1 MTEKLLILNWLIK
14 EFGLHALSLFTRKE
28 LDMNTIKIL
37 TSNEIIYMEYFSIKE
52 ADKILTRVKELS
64 EKFETLDKGD
74 TKARLDVVVESQYL
88 NGKLEGMRLVME
100 ELERIAK
107 IS

>member
-1 MTEKLLILNWLIK
+1 M
-14 EFGLHALSLFTRKE
+14 
-28 LDMNTIKIL
+28 DTIKIS
-37 TSNEIIYMEYFSIKE
+37 TSNEIIAMKYFSIKE
-52 ADKILTRVKELS
+52 TDKILKRVKELS

-74 TKARLDVVVESQYL
+74 TKARLDVVIESQYL

-107 IS
+107 ISWPIIE

>member
-1 MTEKLLILNWLIK
+1 M
-14 EFGLHALSLFTRKE
+14 
-28 LDMNTIKIL
+28 DTIKIL
-37 TSNEIIYMEYFSIKE
+37 TSNEIIAMKYFSIKE
-52 ADKILTRVKELS
+52 ADKILTRIKELS

-88 NGKLEGMRLVME
+88 NGKLEGMRFVME

>member
-1 MTEKLLILNWLIK
+1 
-14 EFGLHALSLFTRKE
+14 
-28 LDMNTIKIL
+28 MNTIKIL
-37 TSNEIIYMEYFSIKE
+37 TSNEIIAMKYFSIKE
-52 ADKILTRVKELS
+52 TDKILKRIKELT
-64 EKFETLDKGD
+64 EKFKTLDKGD

>member
-1 MTEKLLILNWLIK
+1 M
-14 EFGLHALSLFTRKE
+14 
-28 LDMNTIKIL
+28 DTIKIL
-37 TSNEIIYMEYFSIKE
+37 TSNEIIAMKYFSIKE
-52 ADKILTRVKELS
+52 TDKILKRVKELG

>member
-1 MTEKLLILNWLIK
+1 MDTN
-14 EFGLHALSLFTRKE
+14 
-28 LDMNTIKIL
+28 KIL
-37 TSNEIIYMEYFSIKE
+37 TSNDIIAMKYFSIKE
-52 ADKILTRVKELS
+52 TDKILTRVKELS

-74 TKARLDVVVESQYL
+74 TKARLDVVIESQYL

>member
-1 MTEKLLILNWLIK
+1 M
-14 EFGLHALSLFTRKE
+14 
-28 LDMNTIKIL
+28 DTIKIL
-37 TSNEIIYMEYFSIKE
+37 TSNKIIAMKYFSIKE
-52 ADKILTRVKELS
+52 TDKILKRVKELS
-64 EKFETLDKGD
+64 EKFETLDIGD

-88 NGKLEGMRLVME
+88 NGKLEGVRLVME

>member
-1 MTEKLLILNWLIK
+1 M
-14 EFGLHALSLFTRKE
+14 
-28 LDMNTIKIL
+28 DTIKIL
-37 TSNEIIYMEYFSIKE
+37 TSNEIIAMKYFSIKE
-52 ADKILTRVKELS
+52 TDKILKRVKELI

-88 NGKLEGMRLVME
+88 NGKLEGMRLAME
-100 ELERIAK
+100 ELERITK

>member
-1 MTEKLLILNWLIK
+1 
-14 EFGLHALSLFTRKE
+14 
-28 LDMNTIKIL
+28 MNTIKIL
-37 TSNEIIYMEYFSIKE
+37 TSNEIIAIEYFSIE
-52 ADKILTRVKELS
+52 ESEKILTRVKELS

-74 TKARLDVVVESQYL
+74 MKDKLNIVVESQYL

>member
-1 MTEKLLILNWLIK
+1 
-14 EFGLHALSLFTRKE
+14 
-28 LDMNTIKIL
+28 MNTIKIL
-37 TSNEIIYMEYFSIKE
+37 TSNDIIAIEYFSIE
-52 ADKILTRVKELS
+52 ESEKILTRVKELS
-64 EKFETLDKGD
+64 EKFETLDEGD
-74 TKARLDVVVESQYL
+74 VKTKFDIIAESRYL

>member
-1 MTEKLLILNWLIK
+1 M
-14 EFGLHALSLFTRKE
+14 
-28 LDMNTIKIL
+28 DTIKFL
-37 TSNEIIYMEYFSIKE
+37 TSNEIIAMKYFSIKE
-52 ADKILTRVKELS
+52 TDKILNRIKELS

-74 TKARLDVVVESQYL
+74 TKDRLDVVVESQYL

-107 IS
+107 ISWPIIE

>member
-1 MTEKLLILNWLIK
+1 M
-14 EFGLHALSLFTRKE
+14 
-28 LDMNTIKIL
+28 DTIKIL
-37 TSNEIIYMEYFSIKE
+37 TSNEIIAMEYFSIKE
-52 ADKILTRVKELS
+52 TDKILTRIKELS

>member
-1 MTEKLLILNWLIK
+1 
-14 EFGLHALSLFTRKE
+14 
-28 LDMNTIKIL
+28 MNTIKIL
-37 TSNEIIYMEYFSIKE
+37 TSNEIIAMEYFSIKE
-52 ADKILTRVKELS
+52 ADKILTRVKELN

-74 TKARLDVVVESQYL
+74 IKSQFDIIAESEYL
-88 NGKLEGMRLVME
+88 KGKYEGVRLVME

>member
-1 MTEKLLILNWLIK
+1 
-14 EFGLHALSLFTRKE
+14 
-28 LDMNTIKIL
+28 MNTIKIL
-37 TSNEIIYMEYFSIKE
+37 TSNEIIAMEYFSIKE

-74 TKARLDVVVESQYL
+74 TKARLDVVIESQYL

>member
-1 MTEKLLILNWLIK
+1 M
-14 EFGLHALSLFTRKE
+14 
-28 LDMNTIKIL
+28 DTIKIL
-37 TSNEIIYMEYFSIKE
+37 TSNEIIAMKYFSIKE
-52 ADKILTRVKELS
+52 ADKILKRIKELT

>member
-1 MTEKLLILNWLIK
+1 
-14 EFGLHALSLFTRKE
+14 
-28 LDMNTIKIL
+28 MNTIEIL
-37 TSNEIIYMEYFSIKE
+37 TSNEIIAIKYFLIE
-52 ADKILTRVKELS
+52 ETDKILTRMKELS

-74 TKARLDVVVESQYL
+74 TKAKLDIVVESQYL
-88 NGKLEGMRLVME
+88 NGKLEGVRLVVE

>member
-1 MTEKLLILNWLIK
+1 M
-14 EFGLHALSLFTRKE
+14 
-28 LDMNTIKIL
+28 DTIKIL
-37 TSNEIIYMEYFSIKE
+37 TSNEIIAMKYFSIKE
-52 ADKILTRVKELS
+52 ADKIFKRIKELS

>member
-1 MTEKLLILNWLIK
+1 M
-14 EFGLHALSLFTRKE
+14 
-28 LDMNTIKIL
+28 DTIKIL
-37 TSNEIIYMEYFSIKE
+37 TSNEIIAMEYFSIKE
-52 ADKILTRVKELS
+52 TDKILTRVKELS
-64 EKFETLDKGD
+64 EKFETLDNGD

>member
-1 MTEKLLILNWLIK
+1 M
-14 EFGLHALSLFTRKE
+14 
-28 LDMNTIKIL
+28 DTIKIS
-37 TSNEIIYMEYFSIKE
+37 TSNEIIAIRYFLIKE

-64 EKFETLDKGD
+64 EKFETLDEGD
-74 TKARLDVVVESQYL
+74 IKAKFDIIAESQYL
-88 NGKLEGMRLVME
+88 KGKHEGILLVME

>member
-1 MTEKLLILNWLIK
+1 M
-14 EFGLHALSLFTRKE
+14 
-28 LDMNTIKIL
+28 DTIKIL
-37 TSNEIIYMEYFSIKE
+37 TSNEIIAMKYFSIKE
-52 ADKILTRVKELS
+52 TDKILKRIKELT

-88 NGKLEGMRLVME
+88 NGKLEGVHIVME

>member
-1 MTEKLLILNWLIK
+1 M
-14 EFGLHALSLFTRKE
+14 
-28 LDMNTIKIL
+28 DTIKIL
-37 TSNEIIYMEYFSIKE
+37 TSNEIIAMKYFSIKE
-52 ADKILTRVKELS
+52 TDKILTRVKELS
-64 EKFETLDKGD
+64 EKFETLDNGD

>member
-1 MTEKLLILNWLIK
+1 
-14 EFGLHALSLFTRKE
+14 
-28 LDMNTIKIL
+28 MNTIKIL
-37 TSNEIIYMEYFSIKE
+37 TSNEIIAMEYFSIKE

-74 TKARLDVVVESQYL
+74 TKARLDVVIESQYL
-88 NGKLEGMRLVME
+88 SGKLEGMRLVME

>member
-1 MTEKLLILNWLIK
+1 M
-14 EFGLHALSLFTRKE
+14 
-28 LDMNTIKIL
+28 DTIKIL
-37 TSNEIIYMEYFSIKE
+37 TSNEIIAMEYFSIEE
-52 ADKILTRVKELS
+52 ADKILTRIKELS
-64 EKFETLDKGD
+64 EKFETLDKSD

-88 NGKLEGMRLVME
+88 NGKFEGMRLVME

>member
-1 MTEKLLILNWLIK
+1 M
-14 EFGLHALSLFTRKE
+14 
-28 LDMNTIKIL
+28 DTIKIL
-37 TSNEIIYMEYFSIKE
+37 TSNEIIAMKYFSIKE
-52 ADKILTRVKELS
+52 TDKILKRIKELT

-74 TKARLDVVVESQYL
+74 TKDRLDVVVESQYL

>member
-1 MTEKLLILNWLIK
+1 M
-14 EFGLHALSLFTRKE
+14 
-28 LDMNTIKIL
+28 DTIKIL
-37 TSNEIIYMEYFSIKE
+37 TSNDIIAMKYFSIKE
-52 ADKILTRVKELS
+52 TDKILTRVKELT

>member
-1 MTEKLLILNWLIK
+1 
-14 EFGLHALSLFTRKE
+14 
-28 LDMNTIKIL
+28 MNTIKIL
-37 TSNEIIYMEYFSIKE
+37 TSNEIIAMEYFSIEE

-64 EKFETLDKGD
+64 EKYETLDEGDMKAKFDIIAESEYLKG
-74 TKARLDVVVESQYL
+74 EY
-88 NGKLEGMRLVME
+88 EGMRLVME

>member
-1 MTEKLLILNWLIK
+1 M
-14 EFGLHALSLFTRKE
+14 
-28 LDMNTIKIL
+28 DTIKIL
-37 TSNEIIYMEYFSIKE
+37 TSNEIIAMEYFSIKE
-52 ADKILTRVKELS
+52 TDKILTRIKELT

-88 NGKLEGMRLVME
+88 NGKLEGVHLVME